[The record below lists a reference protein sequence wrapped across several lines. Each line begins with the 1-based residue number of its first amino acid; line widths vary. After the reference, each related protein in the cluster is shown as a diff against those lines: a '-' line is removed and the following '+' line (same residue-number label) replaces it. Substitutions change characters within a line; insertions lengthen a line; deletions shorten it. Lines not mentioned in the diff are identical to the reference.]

1 MKLTFDFNFKFC
13 YKLLLLFLLFNI
25 STHSQ
30 SIEICGTADI
40 FEPDPAGVYSRSSE
54 PSYFDTFTPKTFDI
68 FFWRI
73 NKNDGSYTQGG
84 TPLTPERARA

>member
-40 FEPDPAGVYSRSSE
+40 FEPDPAVVYSRSSE
-54 PSYFDTFTPKTFDI
+54 PSYFD
-68 FFWRI
+68 
-73 NKNDGSYTQGG
+73 YQQ
-84 TPLTPERARA
+84 PLHHLIAFYK